1 MSDPRRPVLLWLA
14 VGAAGTLITITANTE
29 IADRR
34 TGPPRVTSE

>member
-1 MSDPRRPVLLWLA
+1 MPAR
-14 VGAAGTLITITANTE
+14 AARTSEITLITITANTE